1 MRPAALFL
9 LLSPFFAHGNAPAG
23 EANPVDDYFSG
34 YWKEEKIRPAL
45 PANDYEFLRRLTLDL
60 SGRLPTPGEIR
71 SFVRNSSP
79 EKRALKIEEL
89 LVEESTAQFWAD
101 QWLRIL
107 FQYRFAETDPV
118 KVHFPSFVGWLKNAF
133 RSDMPYDRFLTHLV
147 ADRGDYKKKP
157 ATNYIL
163 KHLDPKEP
171 PVELTS
177 RMTRVF
183 LGYQVQCAQCHD
195 HPTAEWSQ
203 ESFWGLTAFF
213 SGLQSKPR
221 ATFEGVSVKLFDK
234 GAGEITIPDTETR
247 VAPRFLDG
255 REPANPKKAGEEL
268 ARFFLEYGDDQF
280 SRAVHVITGDGR
292 VLRAGRAALFIL
304 ERTGWKISARVLGW
318 IPFVWGVEGAYRCV
332 ADHRRFFARFLF
344 RKRRDNS
351 REP

>member
-71 SFVRNSSP
+71 SFVRNRSP

-147 ADRGDYKKKP
+147 SDRGDYKKKP

-234 GAGEITIPDTETR
+234 GAGEIGHPSLAPGRAQPARHLRSETGP
-247 VAPRFLDG
+247 VDG
-255 REPANPKKAGEEL
+255 RPRQGDRNRASRRPFLRLSPPAREKRGPLFADPLPSFERSEP
-268 ARFFLEYGDDQF
+268 R
-280 SRAVHVITGDGR
+280 
-292 VLRAGRAALFIL
+292 
-304 ERTGWKISARVLGW
+304 
-318 IPFVWGVEGAYRCV
+318 YRPLSPPYRM
-332 ADHRRFFARFLF
+332 AQ
-344 RKRRDNS
+344 K
-351 REP
+351 